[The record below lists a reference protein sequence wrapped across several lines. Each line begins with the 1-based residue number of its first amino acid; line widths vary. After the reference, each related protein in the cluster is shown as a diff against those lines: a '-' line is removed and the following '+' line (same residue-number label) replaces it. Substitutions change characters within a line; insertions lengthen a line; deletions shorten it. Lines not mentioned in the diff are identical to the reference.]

1 MATQTSEAGS
11 ATRPQAG
18 DKPAWLKARVSM
30 HRRAEQDR
38 VSAQV
43 LDRARVDFDD
53 H

>member
-1 MATQTSEAGS
+1 MATQASEVGS
-11 ATRPQAG
+11 RTRPEA
-18 DKPAWLKARVSM
+18 DEKPSWMKARVSI

-38 VSAQV
+38 INAEV